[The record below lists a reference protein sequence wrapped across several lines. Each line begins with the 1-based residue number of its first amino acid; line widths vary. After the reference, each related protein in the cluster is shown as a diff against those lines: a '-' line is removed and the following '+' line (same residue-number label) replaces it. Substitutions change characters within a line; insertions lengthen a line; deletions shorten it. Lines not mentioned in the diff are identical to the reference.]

1 MIISSKYSFC
11 KCENKQTNKQTNKKN
26 NGKLE
31 MSFHLLLET
40 SIHAYSHIQSVKQS
54 LLNRKHLVYLHNL
67 WNGYHTQIFLKFAYI
82 FEGILEAVI
91 VKSMSNEICLA
102 YIFSS
107 IQFGRF
113 FYSKLRLFILW
124 KAPVKY
130 QILNETTL

>member
-11 KCENKQTNKQTNKKN
+11 KCENKQTNKKN

-91 VKSMSNEICLA
+91 VKSMSNEIFLA

-113 FYSKLRLFILW
+113 FYSKLRL
-124 KAPVKY
+124 KSNPK
-130 QILNETTL
+130 

>member
-11 KCENKQTNKQTNKKN
+11 KCENKQTNKKN

-54 LLNRKHLVYLHNL
+54 LLNRKHPVYLHNL

-91 VKSMSNEICLA
+91 VKSMSNEIFLA

-113 FYSKLRLFILW
+113 FYSKLRL
-124 KAPVKY
+124 KSNPK
-130 QILNETTL
+130 

>member
-11 KCENKQTNKQTNKKN
+11 KCENKQTNKKN

-54 LLNRKHLVYLHNL
+54 LLNRKHPVYLHNL

-91 VKSMSNEICLA
+91 VKSMSNEIFLA

-113 FYSKLRLFILW
+113 FYSKLRLKSNPKWDNF
-124 KAPVKY
+124 V
-130 QILNETTL
+130 T